1 MESTIHPPSKP
12 IALNSNYIA
21 GENRTL
27 GLRCPD
33 RHFRDAVVCDETGFK
48 LFDFNAKELGTSWTL
63 RRRLVGS
70 KTKQHILDLRHTKMD
85 LKTWILED
93 SSGNKVC
100 KIKDVTSSSAFRG
113 SGFTAVD
120 AQVLANDS
128 EEVIIEMRCFDKAGS
143 RTSFQSDGAVIAEL
157 TLMDNNDA
165 SFLHKRGLDRT
176 TWKLEVAK
184 GVDITLVVG
193 LAFAR
198 AEIMHAWRR

>member
-1 MESTIHPPSKP
+1 M
-12 IALNSNYIA
+12 NNNYIA
-21 GENRTL
+21 DRTRTL

-33 RHFRDAVVCDETGFK
+33 RHFRDAVVCDETGAT
-48 LFDFNAKELGTSWTL
+48 LFDFAAKGLGTSWTL
-63 RRRLVGS
+63 RRSLFDS
-70 KTKQHILDLRHTKMD
+70 KTSQHILDLRHTKTN

-93 SSGNKVC
+93 DSGNEVC
-100 KIKDVTSSSAFRG
+100 RIGDVSSS

-120 AQVLANDS
+120 VQMLGNEDDGVVL
-128 EEVIIEMRCFDKAGS
+128 EMRCFDRAGS
-143 RTSFQSDGAVIAEL
+143 RMSFQSDGVVVAEL

-165 SFLHKRGLDRT
+165 SFLHRRGLDRT

-184 GVDITLVVG
+184 GVDITLVIG

>member
-1 MESTIHPPSKP
+1 M
-12 IALNSNYIA
+12 
-21 GENRTL
+21 
-27 GLRCPD
+27 
-33 RHFRDAVVCDETGFK
+33 
-48 LFDFNAKELGTSWTL
+48 
-63 RRRLVGS
+63 
-70 KTKQHILDLRHTKMD
+70 
-85 LKTWILED
+85 
-93 SSGNKVC
+93 
-100 KIKDVTSSSAFRG
+100 TSSSAFTA

-120 AQVLANDS
+120 AEVLGNDS
-128 EEVIIEMRCFDKAGS
+128 EQVTIGMRCFDKAGS
-143 RTSFQSDGAVIAEL
+143 RTSLQSDGVVIAEL